1 MAVFPS
7 ELKGILNH
15 LLHQLE
21 GLLNPGPGQGGEVHH
36 RRVHLH
42 CQKTHSV
49 LLPAVAPETVYL
61 VQHRRMDMDLLQ
73 ARTMPHSP
81 LRCRRE
87 PPAGCICSVM
97 AATRPVLNS
106 YLILEYGFTMAI

>member
-21 GLLNPGPGQGGEVHH
+21 GLLDPGPGQGGEVHH

-42 CQKTHSV
+42 CQKTHSI
-49 LLPAVAPETVYL
+49 LLPVVAPETVYL
-61 VQHRRMDMDLLQ
+61 VQHRRMDQ
-73 ARTMPHSP
+73 QEHAGSP
-81 LRCRRE
+81 PGMYDAL
-87 PPAGCICSVM
+87 PQGTPSWLHLFSNGSH
-97 AATRPVLNS
+97 
-106 YLILEYGFTMAI
+106 

>member
-21 GLLNPGPGQGGEVHH
+21 GLLDPGPGQGGEVHH

-42 CQKTHSV
+42 CQKTHSI

-61 VQHRRMDMDLLQ
+61 VQEH
-73 ARTMPHSP
+73 AGSP
-81 LRCRRE
+81 
-87 PPAGCICSVM
+87 PGM
-97 AATRPVLNS
+97 YDVLPQGTPSWLHLFSNGS
-106 YLILEYGFTMAI
+106 H